1 MNHEPR
7 IQALMLSA
15 LYGELSEAERA
26 EWEAVCDL
34 NPALT
39 QEFERLSATI
49 SKINDSET
57 QEEESVFF
65 EEQWKGLQGLTNAG
79 IAPVQIVIPSSAIPQ
94 KEAHQKKATIFYNAI
109 IGKQRK
115 YWAVAATIVL
125 MFGAGASVYRWQFGE
140 VRQASLQ
147 ELGRES
153 STSNNAPSTSSD
165 ALPLADKPTQRKQDA
180 IISKSEAS
188 SDAAPRLRDEKQ
200 PQTPTNQRLSDEIK
214 ENTMLDRDGVEND
227 VGAVQKSKQA
237 EERKQAPAEKE
248 ASQRSDEAEYPSKK
262 HRTEEEIKTKDV
274 IPSGFQDKML
284 FQNAPQRIAPQQAP
298 APSLKPASILPS
310 ARGRVF
316 STNATIKADSTP
328 KRDSAFPRK

>member
-26 EWEAVCDL
+26 EWEATCAR
-34 NPALT
+34 NPALV
-39 QEFERLSATI
+39 QEFERLKATI
-49 SKINDSET
+49 AIVNDAET
-57 QEEESVFF
+57 QEEDDVFF
-65 EEQWKGLQGLTNAG
+65 AEQWQGLQSMMNAG
-79 IAPVQIVIPSSAIPQ
+79 ISPVQIVIPVSEQ
-94 KEAHQKKATIFYNAI
+94 RRKKATIFYLENAQ
-109 IGKQRK
+109 KYRT
-115 YWAVAATIVL
+115 YWAVAATLIV
-125 MFGAGASVYRWQFGE
+125 MVGAGASIYRWQFGE
-140 VRQASLQ
+140 LRQASVQ

-188 SDAAPRLRDEKQ
+188 INAAPRLRDEKQ

-214 ENTMLDRDGVEND
+214 ENTMLDRDGVDND

-237 EERKQAPAEKE
+237 EERKQAPSGKE
-248 ASQRSDEAEYPSKK
+248 ASQSSDEAEYPSKK

-274 IPSGFQDKML
+274 IPSVFQDKML

-298 APSLKPASILPS
+298 APSPKPASILPS